1 MEKRHGG
8 KVLVK
13 GHRLCGCLAP
23 RNAFSVS
30 PELSVSKNVG
40 KCWGD

>member
-1 MEKRHGG
+1 MEKRYGV

-13 GHRLCGCLAP
+13 GARPCGRLAP